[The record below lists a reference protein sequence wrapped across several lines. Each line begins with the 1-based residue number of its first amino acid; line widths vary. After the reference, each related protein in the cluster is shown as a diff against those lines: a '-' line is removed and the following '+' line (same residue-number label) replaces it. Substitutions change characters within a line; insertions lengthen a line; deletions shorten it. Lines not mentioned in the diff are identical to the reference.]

1 MGPPGSSSTPL
12 FASIHAS
19 TAVRAV
25 GTAAAIAA
33 AAGLDPVRALTTSP
47 SLLELDM
54 GAWEGADRAACYSP
68 ATLEDIDAD
77 PTGWAPP
84 GGGESMAAVEAR
96 MAAYVA
102 STILPGLSPGGP
114 PAVLVG
120 HGLAIKCLLRRILAS
135 DPATFAA
142 RNVRLDNTSITEV
155 GLCGRAVLV
164 GAWGGPGSFRRDA
177 WHVLRVNDTAHC
189 EGLVCIAGR
198 SGWGGRGGR
207 VCDRKKRDRKKRER
221 ARKPSRPVLHHS
233 RRPRAPRHSHT
244 RRALAPTHPIPP
256 AMSPPSP

>member
-189 EGLVCIAGR
+189 EGLGVHSGEERVGR
-198 SGWGGRGGR
+198 
-207 VCDRKKRDRKKRER
+207 
-221 ARKPSRPVLHHS
+221 
-233 RRPRAPRHSHT
+233 
-244 RRALAPTHPIPP
+244 
-256 AMSPPSP
+256 